1 MAEISDSLKQAMDQI
16 SLALPT
22 EKTRNF
28 LDIMEDAEE
37 LFPAEFQQALMLK
50 LMDEWDS
57 SRDKSAI
64 KVSSEICLV
73 KKEICVTL
81 FGILSPDWAGLS
93 NTCLGV
99 INEMGWNI
107 CFLRGYS
114 FLLKRQP
121 IGIILIGIRTDQEDE
136 RQRMMDQM
144 DIIITKLKEAA
155 VGLRGKVYLLSEE
168 MRKLELFGMVI
179 SEIERIYQGGNLEK
193 IIGLDGE
200 AVKYFAARSRDYIEN
215 RQMEDIARQIILN
228 FTYIQKAQQSGNT
241 IQLEIGN
248 FKTKTEGV
256 FTGVTV
262 AGPARMLNLEDCLKT
277 IELTVPNFRLKHNRE
292 FTTKDGISLYRIE
305 FVDAEEHPL
314 SDSEQK
320 NLRNGFSTLVLNKR
334 RDRAQWIET
343 IGGFEQYARA
353 IIPLLV
359 REAQNTGKAQIYQSV
374 GQTTDLFIDFKIIA
388 VVPGGKDLRKN
399 LVNQAVNRI
408 AEAPGLH
415 LLSLKPPAGYGQV
428 QLFIIDLRANLAI
441 LENVENIYKT
451 IRSQLVQVI
460 GEFRDF
466 DEGMRTMDTYKFKI
480 IRQHFENVE
489 KPLLR
494 ELYYSIEDFF
504 RISASANEIIAQ
516 ISIALDMLKAMG
528 DSGPTPHVIGRQTG
542 SLNASGRMIPRA
554 TLVSI
559 SYPHGKPFLK
569 HILNV
574 LEPFEVT
581 LSRLERQGRD
591 ILICRVTQKDKAL
604 GDEAMNQ
611 LMRKI
616 EKLESVVKK
625 KDGKERK

>member
-399 LVNQAVNRI
+399 LVNQAENRI

-415 LLSLKPPAGYGQV
+415 LLSLKQPAGYGQV

-441 LENVENIYKT
+441 LENV
-451 IRSQLVQVI
+451 
-460 GEFRDF
+460 
-466 DEGMRTMDTYKFKI
+466 
-480 IRQHFENVE
+480 
-489 KPLLR
+489 
-494 ELYYSIEDFF
+494 
-504 RISASANEIIAQ
+504 
-516 ISIALDMLKAMG
+516 
-528 DSGPTPHVIGRQTG
+528 
-542 SLNASGRMIPRA
+542 
-554 TLVSI
+554 
-559 SYPHGKPFLK
+559 
-569 HILNV
+569 
-574 LEPFEVT
+574 
-581 LSRLERQGRD
+581 
-591 ILICRVTQKDKAL
+591 
-604 GDEAMNQ
+604 
-611 LMRKI
+611 
-616 EKLESVVKK
+616 
-625 KDGKERK
+625 